1 MSKLTENIVSAGYSV
16 KKEITIT
23 VIIDVVLAVA
33 TALGFLFTSNFII
46 LVVGASLIAIFTYLY
61 LSRFSSILKEQET
74 DNIKNFVM
82 IFTFFKIYLKNGY
95 NIYTA
100 LKAIEPF
107 ANPFVLEKLSMLT
120 YEMDEDKSV
129 KPFVKFARN
138 FNMLLIEQLMISIYQ
153 MIDAGS
159 NESYLLQFEILFN
172 KLSEENYQ
180 NEFQKKEK
188 KLLFVTYFPLVGS
201 ALLIVMITLGVVAVI
216 GEMVNGL

>member
-1 MSKLTENIVSAGYSV
+1 MSKLKEKIVSAGYSV
-16 KKEITIT
+16 KKEITIV
-23 VIIDVVLAVA
+23 VIVDVVLGLL
-33 TALGFLFTSNFII
+33 TALGFIFINNI
-46 LVVGASLIAIFTYLY
+46 VVLAIGVIAIGLFSYLY
-61 LSRFSSILKEQET
+61 LSRFSSILKQQEM

-107 ANPFVLEKLSMLT
+107 ANPFVLEKLSLLT

-138 FNMLLIEQLMISIYQ
+138 FNLLLIEQLMISIYQ

-180 NEFQKKEK
+180 SEFQKKEK
-188 KLLFVTYFPLVGS
+188 KLMFVTYFPLIGS

>member
-1 MSKLTENIVSAGYSV
+1 MSKLNEKIVAAGYSV

-23 VIIDVVLAVA
+23 IIVDAVLLLG
-33 TALGFLFTSNFII
+33 TILGFLFTFNFII
-46 LVVGASLIAIFTYLY
+46 LAIGGSMIGLFTYLY
-61 LSRFSSILKEQET
+61 LSRFSSILKEQES

-107 ANPFVLEKLSMLT
+107 ANPFVLEKISMLT
-120 YEMDEDKSV
+120 FEMDTDKSV
-129 KPFVKFARN
+129 KPFVKFARH
-138 FNMLLIEQLMISIYQ
+138 FNLLLIEQLMISIYQ

-180 NEFQKKEK
+180 KDFEKKEK
-188 KLLFVTYFPLVGS
+188 RLLFVTYFPLVGS